1 MLNRE
6 SFLAVVS
13 KPAVVDV
20 QVPALGG
27 SVQIRE
33 MTVAEKDAF
42 EIANSGDKGRYFR
55 PRLIA
60 ASVVNP
66 DGSPMFGPA
75 DFPALASRTASNL
88 EPIVDAIT
96 KLNRYS
102 PEEVKALEG
111 N

>member
-1 MLNRE
+1 MLTRDA
-6 SFLAVVS
+6 FLSAA

-27 SVQIRE
+27 SAQIRE
-33 MTVAEKDAF
+33 MTVSDKDAF
-42 EIANSGDKGRYFR
+42 EIANAKDKGKYWR
-55 PRLIA
+55 PRLVA

-75 DFPALASRTASNL
+75 DFPALAALPASSL
-88 EPIVDAIT
+88 EPIVDAAT
-96 KLNRYS
+96 KLNRYT

>member
-1 MLNRE
+1 MLSRDA
-6 SFLAVVS
+6 FLTAS
-13 KPAVVDV
+13 KPAVVEV

-33 MTVAEKDAF
+33 MTVSEKDAF
-42 EIANSGDKGRYFR
+42 EIANAKDKGKYFR
-55 PRLIA
+55 PRLVA
-60 ASVVNP
+60 ASVVDA

-75 DFPALASRTASNL
+75 DLAAIAGRPASHV
-88 EPIVDAIT
+88 EPIVDAAT
-96 KLNRYS
+96 KLNRYT